1 VRRLLHISAAAGAAA
16 AALAAIFLAPVKGA
30 RRRAVA
36 SAAVRRS
43 SANVAALVGDVVDR
57 RPRGLRR
64 SRPGSSLADRARLA
78 LETAFGDASAA
89 LLVRADDGVVTLR
102 GEVDEMGDIAR
113 YEAAVLSVP
122 GVTDVHNLLRLRV
135 YGVAARDTIATQR

>member
-1 VRRLLHISAAAGAAA
+1 M
-16 AALAAIFLAPVKGA
+16 
-30 RRRAVA
+30 
-36 SAAVRRS
+36 RRS
-43 SANVAALVGDVVDR
+43 SANVAALVGDVVER

-64 SRPGSSLADRARLA
+64 GRRGSSVADRARLA

-113 YEAAVLSVP
+113 YEEAVRSVP
-122 GVTDVHNLLRLRV
+122 GVTDVHNLLRLRLF
-135 YGVAARDTIATQR
+135 GIAARDTVSAQH